1 MLQKGPL
8 PRRKRHTATEP
19 FEEAGSALQS
29 WSQSPQLFTKI
40 LVEVGWQ
47 QTKPASY
54 LAAACVVN

>member
-40 LVEVGWQ
+40 LVEVG
-47 QTKPASY
+47 
-54 LAAACVVN
+54 